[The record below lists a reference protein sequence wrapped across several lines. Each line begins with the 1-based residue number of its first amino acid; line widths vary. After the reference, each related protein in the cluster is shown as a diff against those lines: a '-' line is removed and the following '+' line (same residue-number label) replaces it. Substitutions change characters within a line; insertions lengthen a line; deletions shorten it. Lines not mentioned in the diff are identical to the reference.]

1 MEVLIWNACLL
12 IEHLRFLSAIDP
24 DDGVLVF
31 HLMFLVFLNILTQ
44 WSTFWWKSS
53 FPELFGNP
61 TNSVTYPLLFSTG
74 LWVGICKKRAQ
85 HMGAALCLLD
95 LPLHRSDTG
104 RLDLPCCLP
113 PTSTQT
119 KESLEWQSLVH
130 HYFTLLDASNVIRT
144 TAFHFSS
151 HVRLF
156 DLVSLLNSRF
166 DPEGRTFS
174 GIAATWTVSC

>member
-12 IEHLRFLSAIDP
+12 IGHLRFLSAIDP

-31 HLMFLVFLNILTQ
+31 HLMFLVFLNILMQ
-44 WSTFWWKSS
+44 SSTFWCKSS
-53 FPELFGNP
+53 FLKLFGNP
-61 TNSVTYPLLFSTG
+61 TNSVAYPLLFSTG
-74 LWVGICKKRAQ
+74 LWVGICKKMAQ

-95 LPLHRSDTG
+95 LPLHRSDIG
-104 RLDLPCCLP
+104 LLGLPCCLP

-119 KESLEWQSLVH
+119 KESLKWQSLAH

-144 TAFHFSS
+144 SAFHFSS
-151 HVRLF
+151 HVRLL

-166 DPEGRTFS
+166 EPAGKNF
-174 GIAATWTVSC
+174 